1 MEGLISKIKEEKNEK
16 YETEDRASLA
26 KKSSFILRLFIIYF
40 SLISRVYGCRF
51 KVYQWH
57 FNHKE
62 RGTEDG

>member
-40 SLISRVYGCRF
+40 SLTSWVYRCRF